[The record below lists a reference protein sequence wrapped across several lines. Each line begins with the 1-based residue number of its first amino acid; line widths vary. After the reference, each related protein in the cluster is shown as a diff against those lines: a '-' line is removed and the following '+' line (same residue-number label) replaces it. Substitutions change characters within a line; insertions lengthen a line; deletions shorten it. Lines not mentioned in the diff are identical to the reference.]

1 MYAIIKTGGKQYRVA
16 QGETLLVER
25 LPDPEGATVEL
36 RPLLYVDGDDV
47 VDGEALSK
55 VKVSARIVSHERGP
69 KLRVVKFKP
78 KRGYKRRNGHRQEL
92 TRIEIASIGSGSGSR
107 SRSRAKAKATEEVGS
122 GS

>member
-25 LPDPEGATVEL
+25 LPDAEGATVAL
-36 RPLLYVDGDDV
+36 APLLYVDGDNV
-47 VDGEALSK
+47 VDGDALSK
-55 VKVSARIVSHERGP
+55 IKVTARIVSHERGP
-69 KLRVVKFKP
+69 KLRIVKFKP

-92 TRIEIASIGSGSGSR
+92 TRIEIASIGTGSGSR
-107 SRSRAKAKATEEVGS
+107 SRSRANAKATEEVGS

>member
-25 LPDPEGATVEL
+25 LPDAEGATVEVE
-36 RPLLYVDGDDV
+36 PLLY

-92 TRIEIASIGSGSGSR
+92 TRIEIASIGTGSASR
-107 SRSRAKAKATEEVGS
+107 SRSRAKATATEEVGS

>member
-25 LPDPEGATVEL
+25 LPDAEGATVEL
-36 RPLLYVDGDDV
+36 QPLLYVDGDNV

-55 VKVSARIVSHERGP
+55 VKVSARIVAHERGP
-69 KLRVVKFKP
+69 KLRIVKFKP

-107 SRSRAKAKATEEVGS
+107 SRAKAKATEEVGS